1 MNKREVG
8 AKYEERAAA
17 YLAER
22 GYVIVARNFRASRGE
37 LDIVARDR
45 SEGRTVLVFV
55 EVKYRTSPGAGHP
68 EEALTPAKC
77 RTICR
82 VADYYCV
89 RYKIRSGT
97 PCRFDVIA
105 FEGERL
111 RHIRNAFDYMS

>member
-1 MNKREVG
+1 MNKRAVG
-8 AKYEERAAA
+8 ARYEERAAA
-17 YLAER
+17 FLADC
-22 GYVIVARNFRASRGE
+22 GYRIVARNFRSGRGE
-37 LDIVARDR
+37 LDIVALDR
-45 SEGRTVLVFV
+45 SEGKTVLVFV

-68 EEALTPAKC
+68 EEALTPSKC

-82 VADYYCV
+82 AADYYCV

-111 RHIRNAFDYMS
+111 RHIRNAFDYLI